1 MTPSKKAVDL
11 IKLFEGF
18 SSKSYLCPASVWT
31 IGYGSTM
38 WNDGKK
44 VKSGETITLQGA
56 ENLLLWELQQKSFVL
71 KGLELNQNQV
81 DAVISFVYN
90 VGASAFGK
98 STLKKKMKVNPNDPT
113 IKDEFMKWN
122 KARVGGKMTELR
134 GLTRRRE
141 EESNLYYEN

>member
-18 SSKSYLCPASVWT
+18 SSKSYLCPASVYT

-71 KGLELNQNQV
+71 NGLDLNQNQV

-98 STLKKKMKVNPNDPT
+98 STLKKKIKANPNDPT

-141 EESNLYYEN
+141 AESNLYYEN